1 MKKED
6 IKEGSVLVSTEG
18 VKAFV
23 IKVLK
28 DKLLVRIDGHKAV
41 ILNNDLY
48 LWEFANPI
56 KDDRIISSKT
66 FAVRFKQFLEWIP
79 KEFYMSGPHIL
90 EEYEYMNDIA
100 NRLLNYQIQTASD
113 KEEIDYLKRLNL
125 L

>member
-18 VKAFV
+18 TKAFV
-23 IKVLK
+23 TKVLK
-28 DKLLVRIDGHKAV
+28 DKLLVQIDGHKAV
-41 ILNNDLY
+41 IVNNDLY
-48 LWEFANPI
+48 LWKFANPI
-56 KDDRIISSKT
+56 KDNRIISSKT

-100 NRLLNYQIQTASD
+100 NHLLNYQIQTASD
-113 KEEIDYLKRLNL
+113 KEEVDYLKRLNL